1 MDGAMDCPQCS
12 APDVI
17 EIEQT
22 LPDGQEVRFFS
33 CHHCEEKWWTQ
44 GDRELD
50 LSQILEMV
58 RDQRA

>member
-1 MDGAMDCPQCS
+1 
-12 APDVI
+12 
-17 EIEQT
+17 
-22 LPDGQEVRFFS
+22 LPEGQEVRFFS
-33 CHHCEEKWWTQ
+33 CHHCEEKWRTQ